1 MAVGRPEN
9 IALLFGILFELGG
22 LVSDRNTGLYSY
34 KEFFKHKSTIFHK
47 DFVHMFNLRIYMH
60 SWAIGTNAC
69 THTHNELTL
78 FYGLLVADIFPVF
91 PH

>member
-9 IALLFGILFELGG
+9 IALFFGILFELGG

-47 DFVHMFNLRIYMH
+47 DFVHMFNLRIYIH
-60 SWAIGTNAC
+60 
-69 THTHNELTL
+69 
-78 FYGLLVADIFPVF
+78 GL
-91 PH
+91 